1 MDHAAGLQVPPAV
14 GHVEG
19 VHDQFG
25 AVVISHGITDD
36 LAGGPVQP
44 AGEAEP
50 ALGSGQAGDVADQLD
65 PGPLG
70 VEVAADQVR
79 GRLRLLVG
87 PGQRAALA
95 PGDASDVALA
105 HHAGDALAV
114 HPPPWTPQF
123 GVDARDTVGAAGGD
137 VQHRDLVRERVV
149 GGLPDMAGGLALAP
163 RVVGGAGDVPHPAQH
178 NDRVVRLLRM
188 DEPAQL
194 AHRSLSFTKKAVAFF
209 RISIVCC

>member
-1 MDHAAGLQVPPAV
+1 VDHAAGLRVPSAV

-19 VHDQFG
+19 IHDEFR
-25 AVVISHGITDD
+25 AVVIGHGITDD
-36 LAGGPVQP
+36 LAGGQVQP
-44 AGEAEP
+44 AGEVEP
-50 ALGSGQAGDVADQLD
+50 ALGGGQVGDVADQLD

-70 VEVAADQVR
+70 VKVAADQVR

-114 HPPPWTPQF
+114 HPPPQTPQF
-123 GVDARDTVGAAGGD
+123 GVDARDAVGAAGGD

-149 GGLPDMAGGLALAP
+149 GGLPGLVLQPDFCISPGQRSGGGECSGGWACAGRSWAGRPTNVCP
-163 RVVGGAGDVPHPAQH
+163 R
-178 NDRVVRLLRM
+178 RM
-188 DEPAQL
+188 
-194 AHRSLSFTKKAVAFF
+194 
-209 RISIVCC
+209 